1 MIFISLN
8 AYLVIFNYSL
18 QVNVQAMPQQSN
30 QTQTQTPQTLN
41 QTQTQ
46 NTSSVTKQAVTATTS
61 LPVTAVKPL
70 NPKSNLEDLKQELDK
85 IHQSS
90 SSHNLKGNLEANL
103 KEIFAPTSSGT
114 VTPAQTISNSATHAQ
129 TLTTFANTGV
139 SEVTHYSNE
148 HELQFEGKSVHES
161 FSNDEGIVITINTSN
176 TSNASNQTETTPHST
191 CSESETPNQ
200 SNIQSQTNNQLPV
213 SQSIDENK
221 DKEQSLTVQSN
232 LDETVPVRRLSRFS
246 VTPVRDSSTSEIKC
260 DDSKTDSN
268 ICQLDLEQSPH
279 KTQIDIISTTPEA
292 MSKSSHQFSRESS
305 TESTP
310 PDFIDNNFNYSLRN
324 SSSQTSPTQVYIE
337 KI

>member
-1 MIFISLN
+1 
-8 AYLVIFNYSL
+8 
-18 QVNVQAMPQQSN
+18 MPQQSN

-176 TSNASNQTETTPHST
+176 TSNARNQT
-191 CSESETPNQ
+191 
-200 SNIQSQTNNQLPV
+200 
-213 SQSIDENK
+213 
-221 DKEQSLTVQSN
+221 
-232 LDETVPVRRLSRFS
+232 
-246 VTPVRDSSTSEIKC
+246 
-260 DDSKTDSN
+260 
-268 ICQLDLEQSPH
+268 
-279 KTQIDIISTTPEA
+279 
-292 MSKSSHQFSRESS
+292 
-305 TESTP
+305 
-310 PDFIDNNFNYSLRN
+310 
-324 SSSQTSPTQVYIE
+324 
-337 KI
+337 